1 MSATSNFSRA
11 TSNFEDLEYKG
22 NQNKAVPIPIPRRES
37 TTCHQHQFTSLTPI
51 SSFKFYH
58 NQKPFCAQL
67 TGMSPLY
74 SVKCD
79 GCGMQ
84 FISVIEDK
92 NITIDRRSSFDK
104 TFAAYYNT
112 SQLGASPSIS
122 QSWPQTFHDQ
132 ISKYLYVLWKMK
144 WMYIEINKHIMRN
157 KMRESRH
164 SAHMDVLI
172 FYGIV
177 TKTTK
182 SFIYYKIKISIVEH
196 LRGYSETTVL
206 WW

>member
-1 MSATSNFSRA
+1 MSNTSNFSRS
-11 TSNFEDLEYKG
+11 TSKIEDLEYKG
-22 NQNKAVPIPIPRRES
+22 NHNKAVPIPIPRRES

-122 QSWPQTFHDQ
+122 QSWPHFHDQ
-132 ISKYLYVLWKMK
+132 ILNKILCLM
-144 WMYIEINKHIMRN
+144 INEMNVHWN
-157 KMRESRH
+157 
-164 SAHMDVLI
+164 
-172 FYGIV
+172 
-177 TKTTK
+177 
-182 SFIYYKIKISIVEH
+182 
-196 LRGYSETTVL
+196 
-206 WW
+206 

>member
-1 MSATSNFSRA
+1 MSNTSNFSRS
-11 TSNFEDLEYKG
+11 TSKFEDLEYKG

-122 QSWPQTFHDQ
+122 QSWPHFHDQ
-132 ISKYLYVLWKMK
+132 ILNKILCLM
-144 WMYIEINKHIMRN
+144 INEMN
-157 KMRESRH
+157 
-164 SAHMDVLI
+164 V
-172 FYGIV
+172 Y
-177 TKTTK
+177 
-182 SFIYYKIKISIVEH
+182 
-196 LRGYSETTVL
+196 
-206 WW
+206 WN